1 MPQHP
6 PALPPDI
13 PGTEAD
19 DIAYIAQF
27 ATVPL
32 IKTKAPLFILAG
44 GVLMA
49 LASVITGAAL
59 SLGASDLPED
69 ARRERYDQA
78 WKIAWAG
85 LGVTT
90 SLLSIGSTAL
100 QFSNGTSDTPRPLH
114 RPYPAPSPQY
124 PPQEM
129 AGAPPDVG
137 LWEERGGRETPEPPD
152 GRPMGFRLPV
162 EEIVDIRFDPIGQRQ
177 VRDIF
182 EYEDP
187 ECFGAELS

>member
-19 DIAYIAQF
+19 DLAYVAQC

-32 IKTKAPLFILAG
+32 LRARYPLYFLLSGLA
-44 GVLMA
+44 MA
-49 LASVITGAAL
+49 LTSIVAGIAL
-59 SLGASDLPED
+59 SIGADDLPED
-69 ARRERYDQA
+69 ARRERYA
-78 WKIAWAG
+78 HAVSICSMGFAVA
-85 LGVTT
+85 TT
-90 SLLSIGSTAL
+90 LIGIGSTAL
-100 QFSNGTSDTPRPLH
+100 QSSNGTSDTPRPLH

-137 LWEERGGRETPEPPD
+137 LWEDRGRSPEPPE
-152 GRPMGFRLPV
+152 GRPMGFHLPV
-162 EEIVDIRFDPIGQRQ
+162 EEIVDIRFDRIGQRQ
-177 VRDIF
+177 AMDIF
-182 EYEDP
+182 EFEDP

>member
-1 MPQHP
+1 MPQQP
-6 PALPPDI
+6 PALPNI

-19 DIAYIAQF
+19 DLAYVAQY

-100 QFSNGTSDTPRPLH
+100 QFGNGSDIPQPIH
-114 RPYPAPSPQY
+114 RPYPTPPPQH

-137 LWEERGGRETPEPPD
+137 LWEERGRGSDSGEPEGRL
-152 GRPMGFRLPV
+152 MGFHLPV
-162 EEIVDIRFDPIGQRQ
+162 EEVVDIRFDPIGQRQ
-177 VRDIF
+177 AMDIF
-182 EYEDP
+182 EFDDP